1 MTASCA
7 GESWIW
13 DAKLR
18 RCSVVGPAVGAA
30 GVEGTGDGEGMFIG
44 IGCLTSRGYDD
55 VVEDGRGGAYGLIG
69 EGSIPCPWPD

>member
-1 MTASCA
+1 M
-7 GESWIW
+7 
-13 DAKLR
+13 
-18 RCSVVGPAVGAA
+18 VGPAVGAA